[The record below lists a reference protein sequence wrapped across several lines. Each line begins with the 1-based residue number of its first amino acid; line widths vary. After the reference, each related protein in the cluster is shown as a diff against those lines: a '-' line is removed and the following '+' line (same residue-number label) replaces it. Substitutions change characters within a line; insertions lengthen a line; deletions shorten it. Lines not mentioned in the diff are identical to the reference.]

1 MTSSKASS
9 TIANCFIELAR
20 KDERQLTPMQL
31 LKLVFLAH
39 GWMLGKHGRP
49 LINDQIE
56 AWKYGPVI
64 PKLYTKLRQYRAD
77 PVTADIPGPYE
88 RLDRT
93 EYNMIYQVYK
103 TYGALSGARLSNITH
118 VEGSPWRTVYQPD
131 NSDVQIP
138 DNLIGKYY
146 EQQAAKKVR
155 AGSSGRPRP
164 TTAGQVAGQVASRK
178 AGNSAV

>member
-1 MTSSKASS
+1 MANLKSSS
-9 TIANCFIELAR
+9 TVANRFIELAR
-20 KDERQLTPMQL
+20 ADEQQLTPMQL

-49 LINDQIE
+49 LIGEPIE

-64 PKLYTKLRQYRAD
+64 PTLYAKLRQYRAD
-77 PVTADIPGPYE
+77 PVTANISGPYE
-88 RLDRT
+88 KLDRT

-103 TYGALSGARLSNITH
+103 TYGALSGPRLSNITH
-118 VEGSPWRTVYQPD
+118 IEGSPWRTVYQPD
-131 NSDVQIP
+131 NTDVQIP

-155 AGSSGRPRP
+155 VGTSH
-164 TTAGQVAGQVASRK
+164 K
-178 AGNSAV
+178 AGNRAV

>member
-1 MTSSKASS
+1 MTNAKASS
-9 TIANCFIELAR
+9 TIANRFIELAR
-20 KDERQLTPMQL
+20 ADERQLTPMQL

-49 LINDQIE
+49 LIGDPIE

-64 PKLYTKLRQYRAD
+64 PMLYAKLRQYRAD

-88 RLDRT
+88 RLDRV
-93 EYNMIYQVYK
+93 ENNMIYQVYK
-103 TYGALSGARLSNITH
+103 TYGALSGPRLSNITH
-118 VEGSPWRTVYQPD
+118 VEGSPWRSVYQPD

-146 EQQAAKKVR
+146 EQQAAKKDR
-155 AGSSGRPRP
+155 ARSSR
-164 TTAGQVAGQVASRK
+164 A
-178 AGNSAV
+178 AGNRPI